1 MNYSMSIFFLVLIV
15 IPFIGFIIWLLRQDK
30 RKNYLG
36 IIVLMVAILAAIFV
50 AIYVDTKF
58 MEGR

>member
-1 MNYSMSIFFLVLIV
+1 MNYSMSLFFLILIV

-36 IIVLMVAILAAIFV
+36 IIVLMAAILAAIFV